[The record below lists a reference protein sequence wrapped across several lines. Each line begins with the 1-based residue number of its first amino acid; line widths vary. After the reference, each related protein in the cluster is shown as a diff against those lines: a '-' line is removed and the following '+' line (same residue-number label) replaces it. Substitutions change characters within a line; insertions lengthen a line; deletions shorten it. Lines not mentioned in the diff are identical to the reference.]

1 MKANTMNSL
10 KATRSLAIVTAL
22 ASVSFTTAAHAA
34 PVTDF
39 RTYRAAAATTLAGQ
53 GTNDPI
59 VGDLLGNT
67 ADGSFVLGYLS
78 APAVLGA
85 NVGDKITLSFGV
97 SFDDTAGIVN
107 GGDNFRFALFDLNG
121 EAQDSA
127 TGAGP
132 NYATA
137 GTDNTDNFR
146 GYWLGVR
153 NGTGTGSGGSIRE
166 RINALVTGDNAFAAT
181 GDNGPTAP
189 SLGAVGGD
197 PVTLTSDVN
206 GDGTGADYTAELT
219 LTRNASN
226 LVDVSGSFIGTNGA
240 TGNVFAAS
248 DITEPSPAT
257 YGAIGFLI
265 GNALDVEQVN
275 FQNIDVAV
283 VPASAG
289 QDADF
294 DGDNDVDG
302 ADFLIWQRGLG
313 GANVTNADGNADG
326 DADVDA
332 DDLAVWKTKFGM
344 TPQAVNL
351 SAIPEPSVLTLGGM
365 SLAGIVGLV
374 RRRRGGSL

>member
-1 MKANTMNSL
+1 MNSL
-10 KATRSLAIVTAL
+10 KAARSLAIVTAL
-22 ASVSFTTAAHAA
+22 ASLSLNLAANGA

-53 GTNDPI
+53 GTNDPV

-78 APAVLGA
+78 TPAVLGA
-85 NVGDKITLSFGV
+85 NVGDKVTLSFGV

-127 TGAGP
+127 TGGAGGGP

-146 GYWLGVR
+146 GYWLGVK

-166 RINALVTGDNAFAAT
+166 RISMLVTGDNAFAAT
-181 GDNGPTAP
+181 GDNNATAP
-189 SLGAVGGD
+189 TLGAVGGD

-206 GDGTGADYTAELT
+206 GDGTGADYTGMLT
-219 LTRNASN
+219 LTRNAMG

-240 TGNVFAAS
+240 TGNVFTAS
-248 DITEPSPAT
+248 DITDPSPAT
-257 YGAIGFLI
+257 YGAVGFLI
-265 GNALDVEQVN
+265 GNALDVEQVL

-283 VPASAG
+283 IPASAG

-302 ADFLIWQRGLG
+302 ADFLIWQRGMG

-332 DDLAVWKTKFGM
+332 DDLAIWKTKFGM
-344 TPQAVNL
+344 TPQAVNV
-351 SAIPEPSVLTLGGM
+351 SAIPEPGVLTLGGM
-365 SLAGIVGLV
+365 SLATIVGLV
-374 RRRRGGSL
+374 RRRRGGSY